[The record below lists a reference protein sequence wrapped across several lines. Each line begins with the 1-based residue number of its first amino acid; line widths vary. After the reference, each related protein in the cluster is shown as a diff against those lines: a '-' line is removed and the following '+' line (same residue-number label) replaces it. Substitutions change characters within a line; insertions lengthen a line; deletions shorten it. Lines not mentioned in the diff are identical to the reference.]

1 MLRRTK
7 QDLASKLPEKIEI
20 NVTVGMSGLQIKIY
34 SDLLKARNITGMSGS
49 KKVYHGLLMQL
60 RKVCNHPYMFED
72 LEEDDAEEFGEH
84 IVTNSSKM
92 VFLDKL
98 LQKVSSN
105 NEQCILF
112 SCFTT
117 MLDILEDYCNMR
129 GFKYCRLDG
138 TTELQDRES

>member
-1 MLRRTK
+1 
-7 QDLASKLPEKIEI
+7 
-20 NVTVGMSGLQIKIY
+20 
-34 SDLLKARNITGMSGS
+34 
-49 KKVYHGLLMQL
+49 MQL

-105 NEQCILF
+105 SEQCILF